1 MPFIII
7 KDQVEAGNV
16 DGIVSERV
24 SNSMMPVGNSR
35 FQENKYSDSHRYE
48 LLLLT
53 RHNDTTNDE
62 ELYTYYQKMLLEAKT
77 LELEKLLIFPQAYSV
92 EMAKKAIKE
101 FLQDNELMI
110 YMVCREPISE
120 KPKNANLELSKYLE
134 QHYSPPIYR
143 PISIDYGPTNAP
155 CMTQASIPTK
165 SISLSDALNQMD
177 ESFSEMLLRFIDESG
192 MSDAECYKKAN
203 IDRKLF
209 SKIRG
214 DRFYRPS
221 KITVLSF
228 AIALELSLDET
239 NDMLK
244 SAGYALSH
252 SNKFDVII
260 EFFISQGNY
269 DVYEINEALF
279 EYDQALL
286 GV

>member
-7 KDQVEAGNV
+7 KEIDEAGKV
-16 DGIVSERV
+16 DGIVSERET
-24 SNSMMPVGNSR
+24 NPCMPVGNSK
-35 FQENKYSDSHRYE
+35 FIENDPSNSYHYE
-48 LLLLT
+48 LVLYT
-53 RHNDTTNDE
+53 RHTDTTNDA
-62 ELYTYYQKMLLEAKT
+62 ELFTYYQRILLEAKALG
-77 LELEKLLIFPQAYSV
+77 LETLLIIAQWYSV
-92 EMAKKAIKE
+92 DMAKKAIKE
-101 FLQDNELMI
+101 FLQDNEMMI
-110 YMVCREPISE
+110 YMIGREQKCE
-120 KPKNANLELSKYLE
+120 KKEVSNVELSKYIE
-134 QHYSPPIYR
+134 RHYSPPVYN
-143 PISIDYGPTNAP
+143 PTAQDYNPMQSS
-155 CMTQASIPTK
+155 CMSQASIPSK
-165 SISLSDALNQMD
+165 PMSLSDTLNQLD
-177 ESFSEMLLRFIDESG
+177 ESFSEMLLRLIDESG
-192 MSDAECYKKAN
+192 MSDSECYKKAN

-228 AIALELSLDET
+228 AIALELSLEDT
-239 NDMLK
+239 NEILK

-279 EYDQALL
+279 EYDQTLL